1 MKPGYCHKV
10 KMKDPAINEAIT
22 KKWNVSLRVSLA
34 EEKQIKISAIK
45 RGMGVGDYIKKIVLE
60 DLSKNPISA
69 QGKSE
74 KDSITA

>member
-1 MKPGYCHKV
+1 
-10 KMKDPAINEAIT
+10 MKDPAINEAIT

>member
-1 MKPGYCHKV
+1 
-10 KMKDPAINEAIT
+10 MKDPEINEAIT

-34 EEKQIKISAIK
+34 QEKQIKIGAIK

-60 DLSKNPISA
+60 DLSKNRISA